1 MKKLCICNFFYFSK
15 LIENLYE
22 FFTKL
27 GKLLWKGMVC

>member
-15 LIENLYE
+15 RIKNLYE

-27 GKLLWKGMVC
+27 GKLLSKDMAC